1 MTRSLYVF
9 DAYGTLFDVHS
20 AVARH
25 RDLLGPKAELMSEL
39 WRAKQLKYAWIRTL
53 SGAHRGFWKLTQ
65 ESLDHAAAVCG
76 GISEATRAALL
87 SAYETLDAYP
97 DVKPTLQALKARG
110 ARCVVLSNGTPPML
124 AKAVRSA
131 DVADLL
137 DESISVEAAG
147 VYKTHPRAYEL
158 VEKRYGVK
166 PKDVLFMSSNRWD
179 IAGATKFGFRAVWI
193 NRIGAPEEYADL
205 APAAVLPGLAPLLDM

>member
-39 WRAKQLKYAWIRTL
+39 WRAKQLEYAWIRTL

-110 ARCVVLSNGTPPML
+110 MP
-124 AKAVRSA
+124 
-131 DVADLL
+131 
-137 DESISVEAAG
+137 
-147 VYKTHPRAYEL
+147 
-158 VEKRYGVK
+158 
-166 PKDVLFMSSNRWD
+166 
-179 IAGATKFGFRAVWI
+179 
-193 NRIGAPEEYADL
+193 IG
-205 APAAVLPGLAPLLDM
+205 G